1 MEIGNKTKKMKE
13 QEKEDKSSLI
23 KNPENNNEIE
33 ITENKN
39 EFNVKLYLKDKRL
52 VYHRLEGMEPGDDL
66 SQDISNDII
75 VKNEEGK
82 NLSNKKIGYN
92 VVLFKKYVLGTKDNI
107 LILLSTMLGMG
118 VTWFGWAYTNKNF
131 YSFQTLFICF
141 ISYFITNFF
150 MFISFL
156 VEPGI
161 IPREHPK
168 FTKKN
173 FEKDEKEENN
183 KDENKEVIPRIFKE
197 RFCKTCNIVRPPGT
211 SHCRVCDNCVQNYD
225 HHCYYISNCVGKRNH
240 KYFYLFLF
248 SGTIGSVK
256 MVILG
261 FISLYKL
268 FIINAKETLFIY
280 YKEDKVLFIIFVVTT
295 IISILGSLGGLRN
308 ITCFIIEFLMS
319 FGTFSYLWYKHFYNK
334 NNNINVYYN
343 PLIILFYVSSIYFFV
358 FVFTT
363 FCGQSF
369 YIASGYT
376 IKQTQ
381 SIKNEMIDIINLRS
395 EHKLNNEYT
404 RRRTFKEG
412 IENIIKFLKADIGKS
427 LIEPER
433 DLIE

>member
-23 KNPENNNEIE
+23 KNPENNNQIE
-33 ITENKN
+33 IADNKN
-39 EFNVKLYLKDKRL
+39 ENNVKLYLNDKRL

-66 SQDISNDII
+66 SQDVSNDII

-168 FTKKN
+168 YIKKN
-173 FEKDEKEENN
+173 FEKEEKEENN

-308 ITCFIIEFLMS
+308 IICFTIEFLMS

-412 IENIIKFLKADIGKS
+412 IENIIKFLKADTGKS

-433 DLIE
+433 DLVE